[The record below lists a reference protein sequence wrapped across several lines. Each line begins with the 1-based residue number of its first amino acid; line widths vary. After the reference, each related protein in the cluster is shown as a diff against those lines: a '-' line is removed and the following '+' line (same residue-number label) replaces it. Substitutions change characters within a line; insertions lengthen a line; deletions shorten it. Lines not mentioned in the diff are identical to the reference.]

1 MCILKMYQM
10 THKSRKNC
18 KFTNLYIIKKG
29 LIERYLLLLIQNIII
44 YGKII
49 VKYVLLVGRR
59 SIMSFLPID
68 RMWNRAENGKEES
81 NVTYFNDLMY
91 TGEMVCKLITLGIVA
106 SIGDSRD
113 NHRYRLYY
121 ELVRADGL
129 GVWAKIVNDSI
140 IGPSAQYIYEDAR
153 EDIRQLTEKKQGTWQ
168 SEAVRSIHFCLKVVD
183 PNCEELPNKVESRKW
198 LELFARLRNK
208 TRGHGAITGEMCNEI
223 VDQLE
228 LSIKIVIENF
238 SIFKKPWAYL
248 SRNLSGKYRVSKITP
263 SASEFDYLKSTNKYN
278 YVNGVYIFLD
288 GHPRKVDL
296 IETNVDLIDF
306 YISNGGFTEKRFEL
320 LSYITGSTKYLDSSP
335 YLLPVSELPRS
346 ETQSIKELDVVGK
359 SFTNMPYLNSGYIKR
374 KELEDEL
381 LRVLRNDRHP
391 IITLLGRGG
400 IGKTS
405 LSLNVLQTL
414 ANEERFQ
421 LIIWIS
427 ARDIDL
433 LEEGPKQVAPDVT
446 TIREI
451 VKEYWSLVDNL
462 VLKEKIERQIELF
475 SKELN
480 ECQEYGPTLFIFDN
494 FETVSNPVEMFNF
507 IDTYI
512 RNPNKVLITTRHREF
527 KGDYPIEVFG
537 MNKSECDG
545 LAEYTAN
552 RLGISQLL
560 NNEFLDNLFQESEGH
575 PYVVKI
581 ILGERSKPNGL
592 KAFDKIITNRDDI
605 LDALFERTYSL
616 LSEDAKRVF
625 FTLCN
630 WRSIVPQLALEAVM
644 LRSSTQE
651 GKINTIEAINE
662 LSRISFIDVISSEQD
677 GQLFISVPLA
687 AAIFGKRKLA
697 ISQYKNLVEADT
709 LLLQFFGASQKHEI
723 KNGIEPRINKLFKNL
738 ERHILNGRASLE
750 DNLPMLEFIARQYH
764 HAWILIAD
772 LFEQFSEDKSLEK
785 TRIYLEHYLEYSN
798 DENVAITIWER
809 IANIHEINA
818 NWNGYVHALVEKCLF
833 PKIAYSEISDAANE
847 INLLTARKTFQID
860 IDERQILLSKLA
872 DKMKQ
877 RINEADATDCSRLCW
892 LLIHCDYHE
901 EAAKYLQIGLT
912 KDPNNEHCN
921 KLKNGWLVI

>member
-1 MCILKMYQM
+1 M
-10 THKSRKNC
+10 T
-18 KFTNLYIIKKG
+18 
-29 LIERYLLLLIQNIII
+29 
-44 YGKII
+44 
-49 VKYVLLVGRR
+49 
-59 SIMSFLPID
+59 FLPIE
-68 RMWNRAENGKEES
+68 RMWVRAENGKEES
-81 NVTYFNDLMY
+81 NVSYFNDLMY
-91 TGEMVCKLITLGIVA
+91 TGEMVCKIITLGIVA

-113 NHRYRLYY
+113 NHRYRLNY

-129 GVWAKIVNDSI
+129 GTWAKVVNESIV
-140 IGPSAQYIYEDAR
+140 GPSAQYIYEDAR
-153 EDIRQLTEKKQGTWQ
+153 EDVRQLTEKKQGTWQ
-168 SEAVRSIHFCLKVVD
+168 SDAVKLIHYCLKVVD
-183 PNCEELPNKVESRKW
+183 PNCEDLPNKVESRKW

-223 VDQLE
+223 VDHLE
-228 LSIKIVIENF
+228 LSIKIVTENI
-238 SIFKKPWAYL
+238 SIFKKPWAFLY
-248 SRNLSGKYRVSKITP
+248 RNLSGKYRVSKITP
-263 SASEFDYLKSTNKYN
+263 SATVFEYLKSSNKYN
-278 YVNGVYIFLD
+278 YSNGVYVFLD

-296 IETNVDLIDF
+296 IDTTVDLLDF

-320 LSYITGSTKYLDSSP
+320 ISYITGNTKHLESTP

-346 ETQSIKELDVVGK
+346 ETQSLKELDIVGN

-374 KELEDEL
+374 IDLEDEL
-381 LRVLRNDRHP
+381 IKVLRNDRHP

-414 ANEERFQ
+414 ANEERFK

-451 VKEYWSLVDNL
+451 VKEYWGLVDNL
-462 VLKEKIERQIELF
+462 VLKEKIETQIELF

-527 KGDYPIEVFG
+527 KGDYPIEVTG
-537 MNKSECDG
+537 MNKPECDE
-545 LAEYTAN
+545 LAESTAK
-552 RLGISQLL
+552 RLGITELL
-560 NNEFLDNLFQESEGH
+560 TNEFLENLFQESEGH

-581 ILGERSKPNGL
+581 ILGERTKSNGV
-592 KAFDKIITNRDDI
+592 KAFDRIITNRDDI

-616 LSEDAKRVF
+616 LSEDSKRVF

-651 GKINTIEAINE
+651 GKINTTEAINE

-723 KNGIEPRINKLFKNL
+723 KNGIEPRINRLFKNL
-738 ERHILNGRASLE
+738 ARHISHGHASLE

-764 HAWILIAD
+764 PAWILIAD
-772 LFEQFSEDKSLEK
+772 LFEQFSEDNSLEK
-785 TRIYLEHYLEYSN
+785 TRIYLEHYLEYSS
-798 DENVAITIWER
+798 DENVAINIWER
-809 IANIHEINA
+809 IANIHEVNS

-833 PKIAYSEISDAANE
+833 PRVAFSEISDSANKV
-847 INLLTARKTFQID
+847 NQLTARKTFQLD

-872 DKMKQ
+872 EKMKD

-892 LLIHCDYHE
+892 LLIHCDFHE
-901 EAAKYLQIGLT
+901 EASKYLQIGLS
-912 KDPNNEHCN
+912 KDSNNEHCI
-921 KLKNGWLVI
+921 KLRNGGLVLK